1 MDKIFAARNLFFAKA
16 FLLPQMCVG
25 QNINSW
31 NQNFNYL
38 FLFRGRTPEYYS
50 KAIGPFLASLVAK
63 VRNTFQYGSEGPET
77 KV

>member
-25 QNINSW
+25 QNINS
-31 NQNFNYL
+31 NFNYL

>member
-1 MDKIFAARNLFFAKA
+1 MNKIFAARNLFFAKA

-25 QNINSW
+25 QNINS
-31 NQNFNYL
+31 NFNYL